1 MTTNPPPALCPATY
15 SSVSSVSDDSELPA
29 DADWTNSDSGS
40 VAEQSAPTLKRRR
53 SSAIED
59 VPPTNKPKRNAGT
72 PRNAGFAIADQM
84 KEYLSFQKMQ
94 AQASSAPSFE
104 ALATQ
109 RAIAI
114 VNEEY
119 GGKFDGDEMSK
130 AYEVLMNFANANAF
144 CVMGTGEA
152 RDKWLKRNIE
162 IIN

>member
-1 MTTNPPPALCPATY
+1 M
-15 SSVSSVSDDSELPA
+15 
-29 DADWTNSDSGS
+29 
-40 VAEQSAPTLKRRR
+40 
-53 SSAIED
+53 ED

-119 GGKFDGDEMSK
+119 GGTFDGDEMSK

-152 RDKWLKRNIE
+152 RDNIE
-162 IIN
+162 KIN

>member
-1 MTTNPPPALCPATY
+1 M
-15 SSVSSVSDDSELPA
+15 
-29 DADWTNSDSGS
+29 
-40 VAEQSAPTLKRRR
+40 
-53 SSAIED
+53 ED

-84 KEYLSFQKMQ
+84 KDLSFQKMQ
-94 AQASSAPSFE
+94 AKASSAPSFE

-130 AYEVLMNFANANAF
+130 AFEVLTTFANANAF
-144 CVMGTGEA
+144 LCYGH
-152 RDKWLKRNIE
+152 R
-162 IIN
+162 